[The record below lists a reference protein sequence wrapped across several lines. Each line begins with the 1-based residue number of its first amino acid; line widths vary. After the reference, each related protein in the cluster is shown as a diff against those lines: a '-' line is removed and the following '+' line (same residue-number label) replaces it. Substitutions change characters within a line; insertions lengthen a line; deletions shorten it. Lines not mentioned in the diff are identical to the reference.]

1 MTIGTICSRDL
12 CVTRRGAALT
22 AAVESMSKRHVGAIV
37 VVEESVTGPKPIGI
51 ITDRDVVCGQVN
63 PPRDLFCLSVEDVM
77 TSDVFTLEESCEIP
91 EAVARMS
98 ERGVRR
104 APVVDRH
111 GSLVGIISTDDL
123 LPRLAATLGSLAELM
138 RVQPAHER

>member
-1 MTIGTICSRDL
+1 MTIGTICSRNV
-12 CVTRRGAALT
+12 CVSRQGAALA
-22 AAVESMSKRHVGAIV
+22 AAVESMSKHHIGAIV
-37 VVEESVTGPKPIGI
+37 VVEEGVAGLKPIGI
-51 ITDRDVVCGQVN
+51 ITDRDVVCGQLN

-77 TSDVFTLEESCEIP
+77 TPDVFTLKESCEIA

-104 APVVDRH
+104 APVVDSN
-111 GSLVGIISTDDL
+111 GSLVGIISIDDL

-138 RVQPAHER
+138 RSQPAHER

>member
-138 RVQPAHER
+138 RFQPAHER

>member
-37 VVEESVTGPKPIGI
+37 VVEESVTGLKPIGI

>member
-1 MTIGTICSRDL
+1 
-12 CVTRRGAALT
+12 
-22 AAVESMSKRHVGAIV
+22 
-37 VVEESVTGPKPIGI
+37 
-51 ITDRDVVCGQVN
+51 
-63 PPRDLFCLSVEDVM
+63 M

>member
-1 MTIGTICSRDL
+1 MTIGTICSRDV
-12 CVTRRGAALT
+12 CITRRGAALA

-37 VVEESVTGPKPIGI
+37 VVEGEVIGLKPIGI
-51 ITDRDVVCGQVN
+51 ITDRDVVCGQLA

-77 TSDVFTLEESCEIP
+77 TTDVFTLNENCEIP

-104 APVVDRH
+104 APVVDRD
-111 GSLVGIISTDDL
+111 GSLVGIISIDDL
-123 LPRLAATLGSLAELM
+123 LPRLAAELGALAELV
-138 RVQPAHER
+138 RFQPAHER